1 MKPVGT
7 NGDEWSMRFYM
18 RNCKRSNKHADDELC
33 FCPPDGRIRAV
44 LRKKFING
52 WIPEALIVQANK
64 IADDESAQ
72 EKDLWALLFKIEDE
86 ANHCYGMWRNT
97 L

>member
-1 MKPVGT
+1 MT
-7 NGDEWSMRFYM
+7 WAT
-18 RNCKRSNKHADDELC
+18 RNCKRPDVHEDDRLC
-33 FCPPDGRIRAV
+33 FCPEDGRIRTV
-44 LRKKFING
+44 LRQKFING
-52 WIPEALIVQANK
+52 WVHESWTTKANK